1 MNRLQWIVLAS
12 RFMLELAN
20 FGINS
25 LTGSTGDR
33 VGKMDTGT
41 LKSRQWNRPRLN
53 RWLDPVLGVRLMEVQ
68 PPPSSPILS
77 DQMLITALT

>member
-1 MNRLQWIVLAS
+1 
-12 RFMLELAN
+12 
-20 FGINS
+20 
-25 LTGSTGDR
+25 
-33 VGKMDTGT
+33 MDTGT